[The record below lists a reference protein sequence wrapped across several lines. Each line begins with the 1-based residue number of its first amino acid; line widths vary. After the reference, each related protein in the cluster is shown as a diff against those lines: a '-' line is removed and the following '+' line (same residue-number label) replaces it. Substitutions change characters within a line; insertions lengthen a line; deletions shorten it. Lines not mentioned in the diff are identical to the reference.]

1 MDIASMTTAMKA
13 RAKAAIE
20 LADPQGEVVSVA
32 EVPEVTDEDGNIT
45 TAAVPAVMVP
55 DPGWAPNY
63 TTRTPRQLRALILH
77 EDDSD
82 AVRAAMTSEGWF
94 IAATATDAD
103 GKLTFAAASNQAVDV
118 S

>member
-20 LADPQGEVVSVA
+20 LEDPQGEVVSVA
-32 EVPEVTDEDGNIT
+32 AVPAVTDEDGNIT
-45 TAAVPAVMVP
+45 TPEVLAVMIP
-55 DPGWAPNY
+55 DPEWAPSY
-63 TTRTPRQLRALILH
+63 TTRTPRQLRALILRQN
-77 EDDSD
+77 DSNS
-82 AVRAAMTSEGWF
+82 VRTAMTSEGWF

-103 GKLTFAAASNQAVDV
+103 GNITFATASNQAVDV

>member
-20 LADPQGEVVSVA
+20 LEDPQGEVVSVA
-32 EVPEVTDEDGNIT
+32 AVPAVTDEDGNIT
-45 TAAVPAVMVP
+45 TPEVPAVMIP
-55 DPGWAPNY
+55 DPEWAPSY

-77 EDDSD
+77 QDDSD
-82 AVRAAMTSEGWF
+82 VVRAAMASEGWF
-94 IAATATDAD
+94 EATSSATFVAE
-103 GKLTFAAASNQAVDV
+103 SNQAVDV